1 MKALRIR
8 TKLTSWYSLIL
19 AVSLSTF
26 GAVAYFAMSG
36 SIRATVDEDLR
47 ARLVGVRDIIA
58 EDAPKGPAALQ
69 DEIKEFADGL
79 GVDGRVRVA
88 DQNGQVIFTSR
99 GLDPKKMRPARYAR
113 LSRSFYQRIGPDA
126 FRVLHEKIEL
136 AGVQYDVT
144 LAISM
149 NDYDRAL
156 LGFRL
161 GLFFA
166 VPAFL
171 GLAAFGGYWMSRRA
185 LAPVDEITR
194 SARRIEAHDLSQRL
208 TVPRSGDE
216 LSRLVGTLN
225 EMLGR
230 LETAFQ
236 RITQFT
242 ADASHELRTPVS
254 VIRTSAELALSKP
267 RAEDEYRE
275 TLSLILSETEKV
287 SELIQQLLDL
297 ARADSGFT
305 EFSLV
310 RTDLYQPLRDAC
322 RQASLLAQSK
332 QITFRQNIPN
342 DSIWIAGESSA
353 LEKLFLIVLD
363 NAVKYTP
370 SGGEIDVCLKSNE
383 QFASVDIRDTGI
395 GIALADIP
403 HVFDRFYRVDRV
415 RSRESGGT
423 GLGLAIGRWIA
434 QAHRGDIRVHSEL
447 SKGSTFEI
455 RLPLW
460 SSESA
465 TPLDVDK
472 SYAL

>member
-8 TKLTSWYSLIL
+8 TKLTTWYSLIL
-19 AVSLSTF
+19 ALSLCTF

-47 ARLVGVRDIIA
+47 ARLDGVRDIID
-58 EDAPKGPAALQ
+58 EDAPKGPDALQ

-79 GVDGRVRVA
+79 GIDGRVRVA
-88 DQNGQVIFTSR
+88 AADGAVIFASR
-99 GLDPKKMRPARYAR
+99 GLDPKDLRPARYAR
-113 LSRSFYQRIGPDA
+113 LSRTFYQRIGRDS
-126 FRVLHEKIEL
+126 FRILHEKIEL

-149 NDYDRAL
+149 NGYDRAL

-171 GLAAFGGYWMSRRA
+171 ALAAVGGYWMSRRA

-194 SARRIEAHDLSQRL
+194 SARNIEAHDLSKRL
-208 TVPRSGDE
+208 AVPRSGDE
-216 LSRLVGTLN
+216 LARLVGTLN

-230 LETAFQ
+230 LEKAFQ

-254 VIRTSAELALSKP
+254 VIRTSAELALDKRRSE
-267 RAEDEYRE
+267 AEYRE
-275 TLSLILSETEKV
+275 TLALILGETEKV
-287 SELIQQLLDL
+287 SELIEQLLEL
-297 ARADSGFT
+297 ARADSGFVELPLT
-305 EFSLV
+305 RVDVSG
-310 RTDLYQPLRDAC
+310 PLREAC

-332 QITFRQNIPN
+332 QIAFRQNIPE
-342 DSIWIAGESSA
+342 DGIWVAGESSS

-363 NAVKYTP
+363 NAVKYTRN
-370 SGGEIDVCLKSNE
+370 GGEIDVCLKSDAQLATIE
-383 QFASVDIRDTGI
+383 IRDTGI
-395 GIALADIP
+395 GIAPEDMP

-434 QAHRGDIRVHSEL
+434 QAHRGDIRVTSEL

-460 SSESA
+460 SAESRIS
-465 TPLDVDK
+465 LEEKK

>member
-1 MKALRIR
+1 
-8 TKLTSWYSLIL
+8 
-19 AVSLSTF
+19 
-26 GAVAYFAMSG
+26 
-36 SIRATVDEDLR
+36 
-47 ARLVGVRDIIA
+47 
-58 EDAPKGPAALQ
+58 
-69 DEIKEFADGL
+69 
-79 GVDGRVRVA
+79 
-88 DQNGQVIFTSR
+88 
-99 GLDPKKMRPARYAR
+99 MRPKRYAR

-156 LGFRL
+156 LGVRL

-171 GLAAFGGYWMSRRA
+171 ALAAVGGYWMSRRA

-194 SARRIEAHDLSQRL
+194 SARNIEAHDLSKRL
-208 TVPRSGDE
+208 AVPRSGDE
-216 LSRLVGTLN
+216 LGRLAGTLN

-230 LETAFQ
+230 LETAFR

-305 EFSLV
+305 EFALV
-310 RTDLYQPLRDAC
+310 PTDLGPPLRDAC
-322 RQASLLAQSK
+322 RQASFLAQSK
-332 QITFRQNIPN
+332 QITFRQDLPK
-342 DSIWIAGESSA
+342 DSVWIAGESSA

-370 SGGEIDVCLKSNE
+370 SGGEIDVCLKWNE
-383 QFASVDIRDTGI
+383 QFASVEIRDTGI
-395 GIALADIP
+395 GIAPADIP

-434 QAHRGDIRVHSEL
+434 QAHRGDIGVHSEL

-455 RLPLW
+455 RLPLLP
-460 SSESA
+460 SESS
-465 TPLDVDK
+465 PSLDVKK

>member
-1 MKALRIR
+1 MKPLRIR
-8 TKLTSWYSLIL
+8 TKLTTWYSLIL
-19 AVSLSTF
+19 ALSLCTF

-36 SIRATVDEDLR
+36 SIRATVDQDLR
-47 ARLVGVRDIIA
+47 SRLEGVRAIID

-69 DEIKEFADGL
+69 DEVKEFADGL

-88 DQNGQVIFTSR
+88 TADGKVIFASQ
-99 GLDPKKMRPARYAR
+99 GLDPKDLRPARYAR
-113 LSRSFYQRIGPDA
+113 LSRTFYQRIGHDS
-126 FRVLHEKIEL
+126 FRILHEKLEL

-149 NDYDRAL
+149 NGYDRAL

-171 GLAAFGGYWMSRRA
+171 ALAAVGGYWMSRRA

-194 SARRIEAHDLSQRL
+194 SARNIEAHDLSRRL
-208 TVPRSGDE
+208 AVPRSGDE

-254 VIRTSAELALSKP
+254 VIRTSAELALEKRRSE
-267 RAEDEYRE
+267 AEYRE
-275 TLSLILSETEKV
+275 TLALILSETEKV
-287 SELIQQLLDL
+287 SELIEQLLEL
-297 ARADSGFT
+297 ARADSGFVELPLT
-305 EFSLV
+305 
-310 RTDLYQPLRDAC
+310 RTDVSQPLRDAC

-332 QITFRQNIPN
+332 QIAFRQNIPE
-342 DSIWIAGESSA
+342 DSIWVAGESSS

-363 NAVKYTP
+363 NAVKYTQN
-370 SGGEIDVCLKSNE
+370 GGEIDVCLKSSP
-383 QFASVDIRDTGI
+383 QFASVEIRDTGI
-395 GIALADIP
+395 GIAPEDIP
-403 HVFDRFYRVDRV
+403 RVFDRFYRVDRV

-434 QAHRGDIRVHSEL
+434 QAHRGDIRVQSEL

-460 SSESA
+460 SAESR
-465 TPLDVDK
+465 LSLEDKK